1 MAYEMKEGQISVFK
15 NTGKVKDEQPDFDCS
30 VKENGVVHKYGLW
43 WRESKKGDKYLGG
56 KKSTYAEN
64 SQQPPQPAGD
74 DWQF

>member
-15 NTGKVKDEQPDFDCS
+15 NANKTKPEQPDFDCS
-30 VKENGVVHKYGLW
+30 VKENGVINKYGLW

-56 KKSTYAEN
+56 KKSTYAD
-64 SQQPPQPAGD
+64 QQSPQPAGD